1 MAIVASA
8 LLVRTWR
15 RVVLALCF
23 LSGIS
28 GLLYEV
34 AWARMLH
41 LLFGD
46 TVLAVSTVLASFM
59 AGLAAGSFWIGRYID
74 RRRGR
79 VLAVYAGLEA
89 GIGLSALLFPVVLQ
103 ELTPLYVWLHQTLS
117 SSFWLFSLV
126 RFLLAFSL
134 LCVPT
139 ALMGATLPV
148 LSRYVVQSSATLG
161 WTVGTLYALNTGGA
175 VLGCFMTGYV
185 LIGSLG
191 LSRTVWIG
199 AALNFAIALVVWV
212 GQRWIDAPNIREAP
226 SSSPGDTAPAVA
238 GHDDKTVRRVLWS
251 FALTGCAALSYEVI
265 WTRALTFFVGNST
278 YAFSAMLTT
287 FLCGLALG
295 SLLVARVSDRS
306 GDSLSLLGALQ
317 MGIGIYGLLTI
328 VILGRLFYGLDGW
341 WEGFSNAY
349 WGAPLGLTFLKTFV
363 VILPPTLCM
372 GATFPLV
379 SKIVTHG
386 PQGVGRGV
394 GTAYACN
401 TLGAIAGAWLSGFVA
416 IPLLGTHHS
425 LALTALLSVAI
436 GGVLLTSSSTSR
448 LRQGVLYAGAL
459 SCFIAVLV
467 ATPTFRFADIAGEPE
482 KAILHY
488 EEDVAGV
495 VKVATDIYD
504 RKLLSINGWSVAG
517 TGSPNPDVALVN
529 DYPEVQKMLAHLP
542 MLLHPAP
549 QRVLVIG
556 FGAGGT
562 AWSLSRYAAL
572 RRLDIVEF
580 VPGVIR
586 AARFFPEVNHD
597 VLTDPRV
604 RVIIDDGRNNLL
616 VTSETYDVLSVDT
629 LDPKHA
635 GNGNL
640 YTREFYEL
648 SKRVLKPGG
657 IFVQW
662 LPYHQVD
669 NASLKVIARTFQD
682 VYPHATMW
690 LNRFK
695 GYTLLLGTLEP
706 LQIDVAR
713 LKAHFRTPAIQRDL
727 AEVHVATPWQF
738 LESFAMRADTVRR
751 YAAGNTRLNTYDRP
765 YVEFY
770 GLSWRDPV
778 EENLAELASFA
789 DDVRPLL
796 TFADI
801 SPAEQQSIE
810 GRMAVQR
817 RISRY
822 IAHGYL
828 ANWRRRLQDGTRE
841 YRKALKLDPHDDGIK
856 FALGIAAVH
865 KRHAL
870 AALERRP
877 DDIKSLSKLGY
888 IAWHEQ
894 DYDAAIR
901 RFRQVLA
908 VDAHQPSAYIHLGVS
923 YAGQANFDASIA
935 AYQKAKELRAD
946 LAGVVAQSIDLVER
960 LRRAKEHPNDP
971 AAQERLGEL
980 YASDGRFDRAIE
992 CFEKVTSLAPDS
1004 PHGFFALARSYEAE
1018 ERDAEALRAYDR
1030 GLALDPTHAQARNN
1044 REKLSIK
1051 RALELG
1057 QPVELALGADGVLTI
1072 DPDSAMS
1079 YYHLGLRYLRNDEAD
1094 AAVLALRRA
1103 IALQPGHDAAHLF
1116 LGLAYTSLGTYADA
1130 EVEYRRAIALRPT
1143 NPEAYNYLGLVYYQQ
1158 QRYRRALGAY
1168 RQAIAQAPAYAV
1180 AYVNLAASHEALG
1193 QTDAALAAYRQA
1205 LQHDANLV
1213 AVQEKIDRLGK
1224 RVGR

>member
-1 MAIVASA
+1 MAIFGSA
-8 LLVRTWR
+8 PTVRIWR
-15 RVVLALCF
+15 RFVLVLCF
-23 LSGIS
+23 LSGVS

-59 AGLAAGSFWIGRYID
+59 GGLALGSFLIGRYVD
-74 RRRGR
+74 RRRR

-89 GIGLSALLFPVVLQ
+89 GIGLSALLLPVVLQ
-103 ELTPLYVWLHQTLS
+103 AVTPLYVWLHQSLS
-117 SSFWLFSLV
+117 ASFWLVSLV
-126 RFLLAFSL
+126 RFVLAFGL

-148 LSRYVVQSSATLG
+148 LSRYLVRSSATLG
-161 WTVGTLYALNTGGA
+161 WTVGALYALNTGGA
-175 VLGCFMTGYV
+175 VLGCFMAGYV
-185 LIGSLG
+185 LIGSIG

-199 AALNFAIALVVWV
+199 AALNFAIAVVVWL
-212 GQRWIDAPNIREAP
+212 GQRWIESPDALEATSRP
-226 SSSPGDTAPAVA
+226 QSATSAVVLY
-238 GHDDKTVRRVLWS
+238 DDRTVRRVLWT
-251 FALTGCAALSYEVI
+251 FAAAGCAALSYEVI
-265 WTRALTFFVGNST
+265 WTRALAFFIGNST

-295 SLLVARVSDRS
+295 SAVAARVSDRV
-306 GDSLSLLGALQ
+306 GNVLGLLGALYV
-317 MGIGIYGLLTI
+317 GIGLYGILTI
-328 VILGRLFYGLDGW
+328 AILGRLFYGLDGW

-349 WGAPLGLTFLKTFV
+349 WGAPLWLTFLKTLV
-363 VILPPTLCM
+363 VILPPTVCM

-379 SKIVTHG
+379 SRVVVHG
-386 PQGVGRGV
+386 PQMVGRGV
-394 GTAYACN
+394 GAAYAWN
-401 TLGAIAGAWLSGFVA
+401 TLGAIAGAWLAGFVA

-425 LALTALLSVAI
+425 LVLTALLSVGI
-436 GGVLLTSSSTSR
+436 GGVLLAAGSTSR
-448 LRQGVLYAGAL
+448 LRQGAVYAGAL
-459 SCFIAVLV
+459 GCLVAVTV

-482 KAILHY
+482 KEVLHY

-495 VKVATDIYD
+495 VKVATDLYD
-504 RKLLSINGWSVAG
+504 RKLVSVNGWSVAG
-517 TGSPNPDVALVN
+517 TGSPNLDVALVN
-529 DYPEVQKMLAHLP
+529 DYPEIQKMLAHLP

-549 QRVLVIG
+549 ERVLVIG

-586 AARFFPEVNHD
+586 AARFFPEVNHG
-597 VLTDPRV
+597 VLADPRV
-604 RVIIDDGRNNLL
+604 QVIIDDGRNYLL
-616 VTSETYDVLSVDT
+616 VTPEAYDVVSVDT

-648 SKRVLKPGG
+648 SRRVLKPGG

-669 NASLKVIARTFQD
+669 NASLKMIARTFQD

-706 LQIDVAR
+706 LRIDVAR
-713 LKAHFRTPAIQRDL
+713 LEAHFRTRAVQHDL

-738 LESFAMRADTVRR
+738 LESFAMGSDTVRR

-778 EENLAELASFA
+778 EENLAELAHFA
-789 DDVRPLL
+789 DDVTPLL
-796 TFADI
+796 AFADA
-801 SPAEQQSIE
+801 SPASQQE
-810 GRMAVQR
+810 VRARVAVHR
-817 RISRY
+817 RIARY
-822 IAHGYL
+822 IARGYL
-828 ANWRRRLQDGTRE
+828 ANWRRRLQEGTRE
-841 YRKALKLDPHDDGIK
+841 YRKALKLDPGDDGIK
-856 FALGIAAVH
+856 FALGVAAVH
-865 KRHAL
+865 KRQAL

-877 DDIKSLSKLGY
+877 DDVKSLSKLGY
-888 IAWHEQ
+888 IAWNEQ
-894 DYDAAIR
+894 DYDEAIR
-901 RFRQVLA
+901 RFRQVLV
-908 VDAHQPSAYIHLGVS
+908 VDAQQASAYVHLGVS
-923 YAGQANFDASIA
+923 YAAQEKFDASIA
-935 AYQKAKELRAD
+935 AYQRAKDLRVD
-946 LAGVVAQSIDLVER
+946 LAGVVGQSLDLVER
-960 LRRAKEHPNDP
+960 LRYAKAHPSDP
-971 AAQERLGEL
+971 AAQARLGEL

-992 CFEKVTSLAPDS
+992 CFEKVTALAPDS
-1004 PHGFFALARSYEAE
+1004 AQGFFTLARYYEAE
-1018 ERDAEALRAYDR
+1018 ERDGDALRAYER
-1030 GLALDPTHAQARNN
+1030 GLRLEPTDGPARNN
-1044 REKLSIK
+1044 REKLLIK

-1057 QPVELALGADGVLTI
+1057 EPVALALDADGVLMV
-1072 DPDSAMS
+1072 DPDNGTS
-1079 YYHLGLRYLRNDEAD
+1079 YYQLGLRYLRNDEAD
-1094 AAVLALRRA
+1094 LAVMALRRA
-1103 IALQPGHDAAHLF
+1103 VALEPDHDAAHLF
-1116 LGLAYTSLGTYADA
+1116 LGLAYTSLGVYAEA
-1130 EVEYRRAIALRPT
+1130 EAEYRRAIALRPT

-1158 QRYRRALGAY
+1158 QRYRQALSAY
-1168 RQAIAQAPAYAV
+1168 RQAIAQAPGYAV

-1193 QTDAALAAYRQA
+1193 QSDEALEAYRQA
-1205 LQHDANLV
+1205 LQRDANLA